1 MCCSGLLGWMHFA
14 MEWKER
20 MDEAVDGTNRS
31 GHCRTGGNGRNS
43 EKNELIKGIGS
54 CDYMFVEICQHLM
67 DYSVGVSLR
76 VWRPCRTKNNGP
88 RGMEMLHNHWP
99 SSLVPCPSSQFGI
112 LAHLFFPNGK
122 AIT

>member
-1 MCCSGLLGWMHFA
+1 MCCGGLLGWMHFA

-54 CDYMFVEICQHLM
+54 SWM
-67 DYSVGVSLR
+67 R
-76 VWRPCRTKNNGP
+76 VA
-88 RGMEMLHNHWP
+88 
-99 SSLVPCPSSQFGI
+99 LV
-112 LAHLFFPNGK
+112 LV
-122 AIT
+122 ITCL